1 MDIYSYEKTKYQSI
15 FSSPQKQ
22 SQSKGLVSELELVRS
37 KTDRWHTPRSD
48 SVKDYEFMTLYTRRS
63 LRPVTPRPALPP

>member
-37 KTDRWHTPRSD
+37 KTDRWHTLDRILSRIMN
-48 SVKDYEFMTLYTRRS
+48 S
-63 LRPVTPRPALPP
+63 